1 MTTSMV
7 GGAEQY
13 LRDLLEGVDYK
24 RFAIYLYTSDQPE
37 FIAYLELDRHPL
49 INHRILDLR
58 DEGSF
63 RTTSARTMQ
72 QSAPASWRRL
82 VSSIPCARPIWIGLL
97 RIVRYAVWLSN
108 VKSVERAVRYDQ
120 LDILHIVNGGYP
132 GAVSAQAAAIGGRN
146 AGIRSCIMTVSS
158 HPFRRRFPRSLERW
172 IDQRVFAS
180 LSKVITPAPSNGAAL
195 IEYRGLPLD
204 KLVHIWLGV
213 EIPDPSEPVR
223 LEVRAALGLTQ
234 MCSVVGTVCN
244 FLPGKGIATL
254 MRSLAILNTSGN
266 DVYGLFVGD
275 GPYRVTAEALA
286 DELGLRKKL
295 IFTGHSSRVNE
306 MLQAM
311 DIFALPSDTE
321 GLSYVI
327 LEAMSQSR
335 PVVATS
341 VGGIRDS
348 TVDGETAILVP
359 PRDPVALANALS
371 VLLADPGLAD
381 SMGRAGRAR
390 FLRYF
395 ALADMLERHQYL
407 YSELIATSG
416 KR

>member
-1 MTTSMV
+1 
-7 GGAEQY
+7 
-13 LRDLLEGVDYK
+13 
-24 RFAIYLYTSDQPE
+24 
-37 FIAYLELDRHPL
+37 
-49 INHRILDLR
+49 
-58 DEGSF
+58 
-63 RTTSARTMQ
+63 
-72 QSAPASWRRL
+72 
-82 VSSIPCARPIWIGLL
+82 
-97 RIVRYAVWLSN
+97 
-108 VKSVERAVRYDQ
+108 
-120 LDILHIVNGGYP
+120 
-132 GAVSAQAAAIGGRN
+132 
-146 AGIRSCIMTVSS
+146 
-158 HPFRRRFPRSLERW
+158 
-172 IDQRVFAS
+172 
-180 LSKVITPAPSNGAAL
+180 
-195 IEYRGLPLD
+195 
-204 KLVHIWLGV
+204 
-213 EIPDPSEPVR
+213 
-223 LEVRAALGLTQ
+223 
-234 MCSVVGTVCN
+234 
-244 FLPGKGIATL
+244 
-254 MRSLAILNTSGN
+254 
-266 DVYGLFVGD
+266 
-275 GPYRVTAEALA
+275 
-286 DELGLRKKL
+286 
-295 IFTGHSSRVNE
+295 
-306 MLQAM
+306 M